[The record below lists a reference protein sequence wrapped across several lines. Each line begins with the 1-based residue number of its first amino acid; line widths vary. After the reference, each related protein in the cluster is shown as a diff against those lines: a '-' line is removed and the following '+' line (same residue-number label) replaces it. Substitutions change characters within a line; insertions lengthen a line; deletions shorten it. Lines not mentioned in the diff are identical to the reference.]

1 MECEESYGLG
11 KYILV
16 LTSCGKST
24 GKAKCAIATVEF
36 LSNLSD
42 LEFLFMVYKLKDL
55 VRKFA
60 RFNGEVPDSQKKQTK
75 VVTQMNMVWWF

>member
-1 MECEESYGLG
+1 MECEASYGLG

-55 VRKFA
+55 VLTVDTEAK
-60 RFNGEVPDSQKKQTK
+60 GVYLHVPREIG
-75 VVTQMNMVWWF
+75 VLG